1 MTAATGRG
9 PRLAVIVLSLAMLGL
24 VVIPCLSLLLQ
35 SVTPKGQDGEST
47 LSLEHYRTILR
58 SAVVQQAIIRT
69 VLVSLATTLFC
80 ILAAYPLA
88 FAIAYAGPRTRSL
101 LIAVVIFPF
110 LLSAVVRAHGW
121 TIVIG
126 ENGLLNQLLL
136 GAGLIERPLRLM
148 HSEIAIIIGEIHILL
163 PYMVL
168 SLLAAVRRID
178 PNVEAAAQSLG
189 ASPPVVFFRVMVPL
203 TLPGLLA
210 GTLLVFAFAMTAFA
224 TPFIL
229 GGTRA
234 PLIATLLY
242 RYAFTNFDFPRA
254 FAVAGLLLV
263 IGVSILAL
271 HRFITRRALAGQG
284 QAL

>member
-9 PRLAVIVLSLAMLGL
+9 PRLAIVILSMAMLGL
-24 VVIPCLSLLLQ
+24 VVIPCAALLLQ
-35 SVTPKGQDGEST
+35 SVTPPGPGGEPS
-47 LSLEHYRTILR
+47 LSLEYYDAILR
-58 SAVVQQAIIRT
+58 SVVVRQAILRT
-69 VLVSLATTLFC
+69 LLVSVATTLLC

-88 FAIAYAGPRTRSL
+88 FAVAYGGRRTRPV
-101 LIAVVIFPF
+101 LIAIIIFPF
-110 LLSAVVRAHGW
+110 MLSAVVRAHGW

-136 GAGLIERPLRLM
+136 AVGLIERPLRLM
-148 HSEIAIIIGEIHILL
+148 HSEIAIIIGETHLLCPYLVLAILT
-163 PYMVL
+163 
-168 SLLAAVRRID
+168 AVRRID
-178 PNVEAAAQSLG
+178 PNIEAAAKSLG
-189 ASPPVVFFRVMVPL
+189 ASPPVVFFRVLVPL

-224 TPFIL
+224 TPYLL

-242 RYAFTNFDFPRA
+242 RYAFTNFDLPRA

-263 IGVSILAL
+263 FGVSLLAL
-271 HRFITRRALAGQG
+271 HRVISRRALAKQG
-284 QAL
+284 HVT